1 MKSRVVILSMILC
14 GCGNMTMNSLVKTAY
29 GLPTKLIKLED
40 GGVEFKIPVGKIDG
54 YQTDLQVRI
63 LLTNTDI
70 VPIPVIPHGGG
81 GGLRVS
87 W

>member
-1 MKSRVVILSMILC
+1 VI
-14 GCGNMTMNSLVKTAY
+14 T
-29 GLPTKLIKLED
+29 LED

-54 YQTDLQVRI
+54 YQTELQVRI